1 MVWYALGS
9 ILLPMVGGALAPFL
23 PERSVK
29 KVSQFFS
36 FLAFLCGLLLLVA
49 FAANRTGFTQNL
61 LTISGINFYGVTIDT
76 LSVLVNFMVVFIGW
90 LICTYSAGY
99 MNAGNREH
107 PITEGVPRFYAL
119 MQLFIGSMSGLV
131 FSSTLLGLLVF
142 FEITGLCSWSLI
154 GFYGDQQSRKSALWA
169 IILTHCAALGLYL
182 TTAYVFLSTGS
193 FSVSALGQLTETG
206 KILAFVGILIASWG
220 KSAQLPLHSWLPRA
234 MVAPT
239 PVSAYLHAA
248 SMVKVGVYIFARTVL
263 EAGTVPQVIGEIG
276 AVMAVVTMVYGFVMY
291 FPQDDMKRL
300 LAYSTIAQL
309 SYMFLAISMSVYG
322 SKLAFNGGVAHI
334 FNHAFAKGLFF
345 LVAGALAYTTGTR
358 RLSMLRGILNKLPVV
373 GLGYIAAAMA
383 ITGVP
388 PFNGFFSKFMI
399 ILAGFEIGRYH
410 PLILVLVIVTVIESV
425 GSFIWILK
433 WMGTNVLGT
442 PSDVVASAVAPPL
455 AIKFVLTVL
464 ILMTLISQYLVFLFL
479 S

>member
-9 ILLPMVGGALAPFL
+9 ILLPVLGSALILFI
-23 PERSVK
+23 PERHVK

-36 FLAFLCGLLLLVA
+36 FLAFICGLLLLIT
-49 FAANRTGFTQNL
+49 FATTSNSFTQDL
-61 LTISGINFYGVTIDT
+61 LTISGINLFGVTIDT

-107 PITEGVPRFYAL
+107 PVKEGIPRFYAFML
-119 MQLFIGSMSGLV
+119 LFIGSMSGLV
-131 FSSTLLGLLVF
+131 FSSTLLGLLFF
-142 FEITGLCSWSLI
+142 FEMTGLCSWNLI
-154 GFYGDQQSRKSALWA
+154 GFYGDQKSRRSALWA
-169 IILTHCAALGLYL
+169 IILTHFASLGLYVAA
-182 TTAYVFLSTGS
+182 AYVFISTGS
-193 FSVSALGQLTETG
+193 FSVAALSKLTETG
-206 KILAFVGILIASWG
+206 KIVAFIGILIASWG
-220 KSAQLPLHSWLPRA
+220 KSAQLPLHPWLPRA

-263 EAGTVPQVIGEIG
+263 EAGSVPQVIGEIG
-276 AVMAVVTMVYGFVMY
+276 VIMAVVTMVYGFVMY
-291 FPQDDMKRL
+291 FPQDDMKKL

-309 SYMFLAISMSVYG
+309 SYIFLAVSLSIYG
-322 SKLAFNGGVAHI
+322 SKMAFDGAVAHI

-358 RLSMLRGILNKLPVV
+358 RLSMLKGILKKTPVI

-399 ILAGFEIGRYH
+399 ILAGFEIGIHH
-410 PLILVLVIVTVIESV
+410 PLVLVLMIVTMIESV

-433 WMGTNVLGT
+433 WMGVNVLGA
-442 PSDVVASAVAPPL
+442 PSDAVANAAAPPL
-455 AIKFVLTVL
+455 PIKFVLSVL
-464 ILMTLISQYLVFLFL
+464 IIMTLISQYIVFLLL